1 MTSGF
6 LSVITPE
13 VAKLC
18 LYYGA
23 CFLVIVVGLIAL
35 GCIRRKTKKEM
46 RAVTVKNSCQKA
58 KAYAEEILNSGEH
71 KGTHALLGSTKLA
84 HLSNRVADAS
94 WFAFQ
99 IVQMRKDIL
108 FEGIANDLDALA
120 SELTQEAQNGYIPAE
135 EYESCIRQAIHRL
148 DAAMKKLD
156 ELSAVK

>member
-1 MTSGF
+1 MTAKAKKKLSGYVTVV
-6 LSVITPE
+6 LI
-13 VAKLC
+13 
-18 LYYGA
+18 
-23 CFLVIVVGLIAL
+23 LVI
-35 GCIRRKTKKEM
+35 
-46 RAVTVKNSCQKA
+46 AVTGILTFPPLWTELTFYHYEHTETELKV